1 MEKVQCE
8 DPDQDRLPVEELIGK
23 ALAARKNAYTPY
35 SHFQVGA
42 ALLTER
48 GQRYTVCNI
57 ENAAYGPTICAER
70 CAIFKAVSEGEH
82 SLKAIAIAGGNEK
95 ETDMLSGYA
104 FPCGV
109 CRQVMREFAKDAAFK
124 VIVAR
129 NITDFQIFSL
139 EELLPNSF
147 GPENLSA
154 KELEGGTE

>member
-1 MEKVQCE
+1 MDKKQI
-8 DPDQDRLPVEELIGK
+8 EEMID
-23 ALAARKNAYTPY
+23 LAIRQLDYSYAPY
-35 SHFQVGA
+35 SHFHVGA
-42 ALLTER
+42 ALLAKNGTY
-48 GQRYTVCNI
+48 YTGCNI

>member
-1 MEKVQCE
+1 MVKC
-8 DPDQDRLPVEELIGK
+8 EELNADMIRRLIDRAIEGMPY
-23 ALAARKNAYTPY
+23 AYTPY
-35 SHFQVGA
+35 SGFRVGA
-42 ALLTER
+42 ALLTES
-48 GQRYTVCNI
+48 GEIYTGCNI

>member
-1 MEKVQCE
+1 MEKAE
-8 DPDQDRLPVEELIGK
+8 RKIPDQDRLPAEELVRK

-42 ALLTER
+42 ALLTGG
-48 GQRYTVCNI
+48 GQIYTGCNI
-57 ENAAYGPTICAER
+57 ENAAYGPTVCAER
-70 CAIFKAVSEGEH
+70 CAIFKAVSEGER

-95 ETDMLSGYA
+95 ETDILSGYA

-109 CRQVMREFAKDAAFK
+109 CRQVMREFTEDTACT

-129 NITDFQIFSL
+129 SITEYQIFSL

-147 GPENLSA
+147 GPENLSD
-154 KELEGGTE
+154 KGLEGGEE